1 MDVVAGPVEMPTE
14 WSKRFDAAILAIGK
28 TDPDEHNTCIP
39 NPGVMVALRD
49 GKVRTRFLLCFECS
63 VLVLEDENGNS
74 VGVMRSFSDQR
85 KTLGALV
92 LEAFPNDKDLAE
104 VVKNSR

>member
-1 MDVVAGPVEMPTE
+1 MDDVAGPVEMPTE

-49 GKVRTRFLLCFECS
+49 GKVRARFLLCFECS